1 MYNSKN
7 KLVFDLIVEKLN
19 ENTQGV
25 TFGGNFMFQFNQ
37 PGQQKNFKIYTLDGL
52 EYKENEIVPV
62 VDVQSIQIPFVENN
76 ERNDWEREF
85 YVAIEIQESKTTVT
99 NQTTFEFDYTNVRY
113 QAILETLDNLQS
125 NLTFVDGDYK
135 YSFKVKEPTK
145 VSNFTYNGRYYQV
158 LAITMNLTSIK
169 SGFFGNET
177 KLYFGELT
185 DASFGETA
193 DYELDVM
200 EFSEAVAKSTRA
212 NTNSNV
218 DDEAKAA
225 TKRTWTPTI
234 TVNFNGTKADLLL
247 YKEKSAVADLNNKYQ
262 LKVSNNN
269 LNTFTSEN
277 YDYTYTVI
285 VTSIGATYKN
295 NKVDQLT
302 FTLERA

>member
-1 MYNSKN
+1 
-7 KLVFDLIVEKLN
+7 
-19 ENTQGV
+19 
-25 TFGGNFMFQFNQ
+25 
-37 PGQQKNFKIYTLDGL
+37 
-52 EYKENEIVPV
+52 
-62 VDVQSIQIPFVENN
+62 
-76 ERNDWEREF
+76 
-85 YVAIEIQESKTTVT
+85 
-99 NQTTFEFDYTNVRY
+99 
-113 QAILETLDNLQS
+113 
-125 NLTFVDGDYK
+125 
-135 YSFKVKEPTK
+135 VKEPTK

-200 EFSEAVAKSTRA
+200 EFSEAVAKPTRA
-212 NTNSNV
+212 NTNNNV
-218 DDEAKAA
+218 DDEAKTAI
-225 TKRTWTPTI
+225 KRTWTPTI
-234 TVNFNGTKADLLL
+234 TINFNGTKADLLL
-247 YKEKSAVADLNNKYQ
+247 YKEKSATADLNTQYQ